1 MSVWSC
7 QRGRT
12 RRHPGGRVVSVRGH
26 WTTATSLPVVQAHI
40 SVVKT
45 GVQAVAMLLPRM
57 SWPHL
62 VRWRMCEVLQVVW
75 LGL

>member
-1 MSVWSC
+1 M
-7 QRGRT
+7 
-12 RRHPGGRVVSVRGH
+12 
-26 WTTATSLPVVQAHI
+26 VQAHI